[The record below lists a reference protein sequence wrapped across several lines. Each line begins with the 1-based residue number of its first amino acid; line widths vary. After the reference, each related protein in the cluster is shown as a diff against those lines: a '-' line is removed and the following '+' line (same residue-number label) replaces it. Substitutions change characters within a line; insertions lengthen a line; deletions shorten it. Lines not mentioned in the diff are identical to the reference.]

1 MSGRSETIKP
11 TANFKLDGPLAL
23 VEPPFS
29 TYKTILNEA
38 LLHAHAKGIT
48 SFYRLKAEL
57 YRELRAGWP
66 ELPSHY
72 TYTACQMACSIYEA
86 FRKLERRG
94 RVKAD
99 RPCSNKDAI
108 MLDDHLF
115 SLDLEGWMASIATP
129 RGRVKFRLLHGQYHE
144 KFEAMR
150 PGRAWLVKRGREL
163 WLTDDSIGGVSAS
176 SRQ

>member
-1 MSGRSETIKP
+1 MRGRSETIRP
-11 TANFKLDGPLAL
+11 TANFKLDGPGSLI
-23 VEPPFS
+23 EPLFS
-29 TYKTILNEA
+29 TYRDELDE
-38 LLHAHAKGIT
+38 LLSHAHARWIT
-48 SFYRLKAEL
+48 SSKRLKVER
-57 YRELRAGWP
+57 YREFRARWP

-72 TYTACQMACSIYEA
+72 TYTACQMACSIYKA
-86 FRKLERRG
+86 FRKLKRRG
-94 RVKAD
+94 RARGDKPVF
-99 RPCSNKDAI
+99 RRDAI

-150 PGRAWLVKRGREL
+150 PGQAWLVKRGREL

-176 SRQ
+176 SRP